1 MGGTSVARPRRRS
14 TPPHPQYRQCPQPAP
29 QKICVNLWLKQKKR
43 SGNFRNAFS
52 LGDNPVRLHLAHG
65 SARIITDAG
74 ACRFTASLLT
84 RFLVITIIAKL
95 LQQAFLIHNLLQALE
110 STLDRLALLQSELDH
125 ACHLLSSPVSR
136 H

>member
-1 MGGTSVARPRRRS
+1 MGGTSVRAAARS
-14 TPPHPQYRQCPQPAP
+14 TPPHPQYRQCPQPAL
-29 QKICVNLWLKQKKR
+29 KNLRQSVLKQKSAPEIPGTLFHWVTTLSAYISR
-43 SGNFRNAFS
+43 MA
-52 LGDNPVRLHLAHG
+52 L
-65 SARIITDAG
+65 ARIITDAG